1 MCRIKELSWIFG
13 KIQAKT
19 DFPTQETK
27 GTAHYENLKGK
38 SVFIW
43 SLSWRIKFTFMSGS
57 TSSTTALQEPK
68 MQTVIRPIRQPRG
81 PEPGKDF
88 ESRKNLA
95 DAVSQLSITA
105 WTIAIFVNVERV
117 SAHV

>member
-1 MCRIKELSWIFG
+1 
-13 KIQAKT
+13 
-19 DFPTQETK
+19 
-27 GTAHYENLKGK
+27 
-38 SVFIW
+38 
-43 SLSWRIKFTFMSGS
+43 MSGS

-105 WTIAIFVNVERV
+105 
-117 SAHV
+117 